1 VVRQLARGSD
11 SWQEDLIC
19 RLDTATQVQAI
30 TQAVTPLLRTFT
42 VGVLGN
48 PFSYEALQNFTASPT
63 AQTLLG
69 GLRNA
74 TDLGLPEL
82 QRLLVGHAC
91 APSCDDP
98 PARFCNA
105 QADQPTIC
113 MLGGLRESNKS
124 VPVCLPTWL
133 THTFRL

>member
-1 VVRQLARGSD
+1 VASDASLKAHPAGCD

-19 RLDTATQVQAI
+19 RLDAAAQVQAI

-42 VGVLGN
+42 VGILGN

-74 TDLGLPEL
+74 TNLGLPEL
-82 QRLLVGHAC
+82 QRVLVGHAC
-91 APSCDDP
+91 ASSRNDLPT
-98 PARFCNA
+98 RFYNA
-105 QADQPTIC
+105 QAD
-113 MLGGLRESNKS
+113 
-124 VPVCLPTWL
+124 
-133 THTFRL
+133 